1 MYFVIYILMSCFA
14 FTLSLVRGHDVRESY
29 FRAPLG
35 PLYIVYAIY
44 QILVGDKVVY
54 DKSKQ
59 SVNIQTS
66 NVEYIKE
73 SPSNMA
79 DTDRIVIKF

>member
-1 MYFVIYILMSCFA
+1 MYFIIYILMSCFA

-35 PLYIVYAIY
+35 PIYIVYALY

-54 DKSKQ
+54 DKQKINREKRQ
-59 SVNIQTS
+59 EDNKEKELENI
-66 NVEYIKE
+66 I
-73 SPSNMA
+73 
-79 DTDRIVIKF
+79 IKF

>member
-1 MYFVIYILMSCFA
+1 MSCFA

-35 PLYIVYAIY
+35 SIYIVYALY

-54 DKSKQ
+54 DKQKMNREEQ
-59 SVNIQTS
+59 QENNKEKDLENI
-66 NVEYIKE
+66 I
-73 SPSNMA
+73 
-79 DTDRIVIKF
+79 IKF

>member
-1 MYFVIYILMSCFA
+1 MYFIIYILMSCFA

-35 PLYIVYAIY
+35 PIYIVYALY

-54 DKSKQ
+54 DKQKINREERQ
-59 SVNIQTS
+59 EANKEKELENI
-66 NVEYIKE
+66 I
-73 SPSNMA
+73 
-79 DTDRIVIKF
+79 IKF

>member
-1 MYFVIYILMSCFA
+1 MYFIIYILMSCFA

-35 PLYIVYAIY
+35 PIYIVYALY

-54 DKSKQ
+54 DKQKINREEQ
-59 SVNIQTS
+59 QEDNKEKELENI
-66 NVEYIKE
+66 I
-73 SPSNMA
+73 
-79 DTDRIVIKF
+79 IKF

>member
-1 MYFVIYILMSCFA
+1 MYFIIYILMSCFA

-35 PLYIVYAIY
+35 PIYIVYALY

-54 DKSKQ
+54 DKQKMNREEQ
-59 SVNIQTS
+59 QNNKEKELENI
-66 NVEYIKE
+66 I
-73 SPSNMA
+73 
-79 DTDRIVIKF
+79 IKF

>member
-54 DKSKQ
+54 DKQKINHKEQQEKDSE
-59 SVNIQTS
+59 NII
-66 NVEYIKE
+66 IK
-73 SPSNMA
+73 
-79 DTDRIVIKF
+79 I

>member
-1 MYFVIYILMSCFA
+1 MYFIIYILMSCFA

-59 SVNIQTS
+59 SVNTQTS
-66 NVEYIKE
+66 VKE

>member
-1 MYFVIYILMSCFA
+1 MYFIIYILMNCFA

-59 SVNIQTS
+59 SVNTQTS
-66 NVEYIKE
+66 VKE

>member
-1 MYFVIYILMSCFA
+1 MYFIIYILMSCFA

-35 PLYIVYAIY
+35 PIYIVYALY

-54 DKSKQ
+54 DKQKINREGRQ
-59 SVNIQTS
+59 EDNKEKELENI
-66 NVEYIKE
+66 I
-73 SPSNMA
+73 
-79 DTDRIVIKF
+79 IKF

>member
-1 MYFVIYILMSCFA
+1 MYFIIYILMSCFA

-35 PLYIVYAIY
+35 PIYIVYALY

-54 DKSKQ
+54 DKQKINREERQ
-59 SVNIQTS
+59 EDNKEQELKNI
-66 NVEYIKE
+66 I
-73 SPSNMA
+73 
-79 DTDRIVIKF
+79 IKF

>member
-59 SVNIQTS
+59 SVNTQTS
-66 NVEYIKE
+66 IKE

>member
-1 MYFVIYILMSCFA
+1 MYFIIYILMSCFA

-35 PLYIVYAIY
+35 PVYIVYALY

-54 DKSKQ
+54 DKQKMNREEQ
-59 SVNIQTS
+59 QKDNKEKELDNI
-66 NVEYIKE
+66 I
-73 SPSNMA
+73 
-79 DTDRIVIKF
+79 IKF

>member
-1 MYFVIYILMSCFA
+1 MYFIIYILMSCFA

-35 PLYIVYAIY
+35 PIYIVYALY

-54 DKSKQ
+54 DKQKINREERQ
-59 SVNIQTS
+59 EDN
-66 NVEYIKE
+66 KE
-73 SPSNMA
+73 KELES
-79 DTDRIVIKF
+79 IIIKF

>member
-1 MYFVIYILMSCFA
+1 MYFIIYILMSCFA

-35 PLYIVYAIY
+35 PVYIIYAIY

-54 DKSKQ
+54 DKQKMNHEEQ
-59 SVNIQTS
+59 QEENKEKDLENI
-66 NVEYIKE
+66 I
-73 SPSNMA
+73 
-79 DTDRIVIKF
+79 IKF

>member
-1 MYFVIYILMSCFA
+1 MYFIIYILMSCFA

-35 PLYIVYAIY
+35 PIYIVYALY

-54 DKSKQ
+54 DKQKMNREKRQ
-59 SVNIQTS
+59 EDNKEKELENI
-66 NVEYIKE
+66 I
-73 SPSNMA
+73 
-79 DTDRIVIKF
+79 IKF

>member
-1 MYFVIYILMSCFA
+1 MYFIIYILMSCFA

-35 PLYIVYAIY
+35 PIYIVYALY

-54 DKSKQ
+54 DKREERQEDNKEKELE
-59 SVNIQTS
+59 NI
-66 NVEYIKE
+66 I
-73 SPSNMA
+73 
-79 DTDRIVIKF
+79 IKF

>member
-1 MYFVIYILMSCFA
+1 MYFIIYILMSCFA

-35 PLYIVYAIY
+35 PIYIVYALY

-54 DKSKQ
+54 DKQKMNREEQ
-59 SVNIQTS
+59 QNNKEKDLENI
-66 NVEYIKE
+66 I
-73 SPSNMA
+73 
-79 DTDRIVIKF
+79 IKF

>member
-1 MYFVIYILMSCFA
+1 MYFIIYILMSCFA

-35 PLYIVYAIY
+35 PIYIVYALY

-54 DKSKQ
+54 DKQKMNREEQ
-59 SVNIQTS
+59 QEKNKEKELENI
-66 NVEYIKE
+66 I
-73 SPSNMA
+73 
-79 DTDRIVIKF
+79 IKF

>member
-1 MYFVIYILMSCFA
+1 MYFIIYILMSCFA

-35 PLYIVYAIY
+35 PIYIVYALY

-54 DKSKQ
+54 DKQKINREERQ
-59 SVNIQTS
+59 EDNKEKELENI
-66 NVEYIKE
+66 I
-73 SPSNMA
+73 
-79 DTDRIVIKF
+79 IKFQQVK

>member
-66 NVEYIKE
+66 VKE
-73 SPSNMA
+73 SPSNIT
-79 DTDRIVIKF
+79 DTDHIVIKF

>member
-1 MYFVIYILMSCFA
+1 MYFIIYILMSCFA

-35 PLYIVYAIY
+35 PIYIVYALY

-54 DKSKQ
+54 DKQKMNREEQ
-59 SVNIQTS
+59 QEDNKEKDLENI
-66 NVEYIKE
+66 I
-73 SPSNMA
+73 
-79 DTDRIVIKF
+79 IKF

>member
-1 MYFVIYILMSCFA
+1 MYFIIYILMSCFA

-35 PLYIVYAIY
+35 PIYIVYALY

-54 DKSKQ
+54 DKQKINREERQEDSKEKELE
-59 SVNIQTS
+59 NI
-66 NVEYIKE
+66 I
-73 SPSNMA
+73 
-79 DTDRIVIKF
+79 IKF

>member
-1 MYFVIYILMSCFA
+1 MYFIIYILMSCFA

-35 PLYIVYAIY
+35 PVYIVYALY

-54 DKSKQ
+54 DKQKINREEQ
-59 SVNIQTS
+59 QEDNKEKELGNI
-66 NVEYIKE
+66 I
-73 SPSNMA
+73 
-79 DTDRIVIKF
+79 IKF

>member
-59 SVNIQTS
+59 SVNTQTS
-66 NVEYIKE
+66 VKE

>member
-1 MYFVIYILMSCFA
+1 MYFIIYILMSCFA

-54 DKSKQ
+54 DKNKQ
-59 SVNIQTS
+59 SVNMQTF
-66 NVEYIKE
+66 VKE
-73 SPSNMA
+73 NPSNMA

>member
-1 MYFVIYILMSCFA
+1 MYFIIYILMSCFA

-35 PLYIVYAIY
+35 PIYIVYALY

-54 DKSKQ
+54 DKQKINREEQ
-59 SVNIQTS
+59 QEDDKEKELKNI
-66 NVEYIKE
+66 I
-73 SPSNMA
+73 
-79 DTDRIVIKF
+79 IKF

>member
-1 MYFVIYILMSCFA
+1 MYFIIYILMSCFA

-35 PLYIVYAIY
+35 PVYIVYAIY

-54 DKSKQ
+54 DKQKMNREEQ
-59 SVNIQTS
+59 QEENKEKDLENI
-66 NVEYIKE
+66 I
-73 SPSNMA
+73 
-79 DTDRIVIKF
+79 IKF

>member
-1 MYFVIYILMSCFA
+1 MYFIIYILMSCFA

-35 PLYIVYAIY
+35 PIYIVYALY

-54 DKSKQ
+54 DKQKINREKRREDNKEKELE
-59 SVNIQTS
+59 NI
-66 NVEYIKE
+66 I
-73 SPSNMA
+73 
-79 DTDRIVIKF
+79 IKF

>member
-1 MYFVIYILMSCFA
+1 MYFIIYILMSCFA

-35 PLYIVYAIY
+35 PIYIVYALY

-54 DKSKQ
+54 DKQKINREERQ
-59 SVNIQTS
+59 EDNKKKELENI
-66 NVEYIKE
+66 I
-73 SPSNMA
+73 
-79 DTDRIVIKF
+79 IKF

>member
-1 MYFVIYILMSCFA
+1 MYFIIYILMSCFA

-59 SVNIQTS
+59 FVNTQTS
-66 NVEYIKE
+66 VKE

>member
-1 MYFVIYILMSCFA
+1 MYFIIYILMSCFA

-66 NVEYIKE
+66 VKE